1 MKRMERMMMMLKRM
15 MEVFVSSR
23 EEAAGALP
31 QSPDV
36 QPSLGTGRVHV
47 WDAQCGKHQHT
58 CTDVQPYRHSYSL
71 LMSPCVSISTHQY
84 SVLSTSVLTAH
95 VCASVLSQALS
106 NMVSMS
112 TSISRF
118 CSARS

>member
-71 LMSPCVSISTHQY
+71 LMSPCVSISLIT
-84 SVLSTSVLTAH
+84 STLKH
-95 VCASVLSQALS
+95 GF
-106 NMVSMS
+106 SMS

-118 CSARS
+118 C

>member
-23 EEAAGALP
+23 EEGRRREPFLKARTYNRLLVRA
-31 QSPDV
+31 V
-36 QPSLGTGRVHV
+36 CMCGTPNVANTNTHV
-47 WDAQCGKHQHT
+47 RT
-58 CTDVQPYRHSYSL
+58 T
-71 LMSPCVSISTHQY
+71 VSSF
-84 SVLSTSVLTAH
+84 VLTAHVPVCVH

>member
-47 WDAQCGKHQHT
+47 WDPAQCGKQQH
-58 CTDVQPYRHSYSL
+58 TDVQPYRHSYSL
-71 LMSPCVSISTHQY
+71 LMSSPCVCISLIT
-84 SVLSTSVLTAH
+84 STLKH
-95 VCASVLSQALS
+95 G
-106 NMVSMS
+106 
-112 TSISRF
+112 
-118 CSARS
+118 

>member
-36 QPSLGTGRVHV
+36 QPSRRGTYMHVEQVRSYVWTYNRLVVHTHTHPG
-47 WDAQCGKHQHT
+47 QCACGIGT
-58 CTDVQPYRHSYSL
+58 NY
-71 LMSPCVSISTHQY
+71 
-84 SVLSTSVLTAH
+84 VLTT
-95 VCASVLSQALS
+95 VSTYCSVHMPHTPACVYEHQSHRTHSQP
-106 NMVSMS
+106 
-112 TSISRF
+112 
-118 CSARS
+118 

>member
-71 LMSPCVSISTHQY
+71 LMSPCVCMCVHQSY
-84 SVLSTSVLTAH
+84 H
-95 VCASVLSQALS
+95 KHSQTWL
-106 NMVSMS
+106 V
-112 TSISRF
+112 
-118 CSARS
+118 